1 MITYETYRNVSL
13 SILCVLCASALLL
26 AHFKSFLLVF
36 LCVLLSII
44 DVGGF
49 MHFWNLTIDVISCV
63 NLVIA
68 VGLCV
73 DYAAHI
79 AHTFMV
85 TSGENGNE
93 KAIKALAD
101 IGPAVMN
108 GGFSTFL
115 AFIITS
121 TSESHVFLT
130 FFKVSILLLFKN
142 TGTLKLLIGCV
153 ILPKVLFKLLE
164 ILKIQVNPTS

>member
-1 MITYETYRNVSL
+1 
-13 SILCVLCASALLL
+13 
-26 AHFKSFLLVF
+26 
-36 LCVLLSII
+36 
-44 DVGGF
+44 

-115 AFIITS
+115 AFILHEKRPKNEQEGTKNEWKLTKKS
-121 TSESHVFLT
+121 TGSG
-130 FFKVSILLLFKN
+130 N
-142 TGTLKLLIGCV
+142 
-153 ILPKVLFKLLE
+153 
-164 ILKIQVNPTS
+164 

>member
-1 MITYETYRNVSL
+1 
-13 SILCVLCASALLL
+13 
-26 AHFKSFLLVF
+26 
-36 LCVLLSII
+36 
-44 DVGGF
+44 VGGF

-101 IGPAVMN
+101 IGPAVFDR
-108 GGFSTFL
+108 FSINNLKFR
-115 AFIITS
+115 FV
-121 TSESHVFLT
+121 EKWH
-130 FFKVSILLLFKN
+130 FF
-142 TGTLKLLIGCV
+142 
-153 ILPKVLFKLLE
+153 E
-164 ILKIQVNPTS
+164 IFDYF

>member
-101 IGPAVMN
+101 IATLEPHAAY
-108 GGFSTFL
+108 T
-115 AFIITS
+115 AFTS
-121 TSESHVFLT
+121 CIRHRYSFYL
-130 FFKVSILLLFKN
+130 
-142 TGTLKLLIGCV
+142 
-153 ILPKVLFKLLE
+153 
-164 ILKIQVNPTS
+164 